1 MWWILRWLIYKWRLG
16 SINGEMGPWRHIWL
30 LVVGR
35 QSKRGRG
42 QILDRELSAD
52 LESVWVS
59 AGETRLDGGDEGGLN
74 EVSGTRG

>member
-1 MWWILRWLIYKWRLG
+1 MDIALADIQMAAQLDQRRNGSRW
-16 SINGEMGPWRHIWL
+16 HIWL

-35 QSKRGRG
+35 RSKTRRGL
-42 QILDRELSAD
+42 ILDRELSAD